1 MTTSKSKW
9 LAYTLLV
16 GVIPM
21 VTRLLVW
28 ITTTPGKVSAL
39 NAQDFLILGLVL
51 HASLINE
58 LEHIPLKDWDWKTLQ
73 NGSSLFFIAL
83 YSALFATTII
93 GERNPDLID
102 TSVMLSISI
111 VVAVWSMVLGFSVFH
126 RLAKRSSR

>member
-1 MTTSKSKW
+1 
-9 LAYTLLV
+9 
-16 GVIPM
+16 M
-21 VTRLLVW
+21 VV
-28 ITTTPGKVSAL
+28 
-39 NAQDFLILGLVL
+39 
-51 HASLINE
+51 
-58 LEHIPLKDWDWKTLQ
+58 
-73 NGSSLFFIAL
+73 SLFFIAL